1 MATSAAVLVLLLAAA
16 HEGRGSRR
24 RFGSL
29 TGTVSNRVIEEVD
42 VDAIVRRV
50 DIEALVAR
58 VDVDA
63 LLARV
68 DVDAL
73 LERVAVDD
81 LLDRVD
87 VDRLLDR
94 VDPNRLL
101 DRVDVDRLLDRVDPN
116 RLLDRVEVDRLL
128 DRVDV
133 DRLLDRVDVD
143 RVLDRADLERLLARV
158 DLDELLARVDL
169 DTLLATVDVEAL
181 VRRAGIPELIADSTG
196 QAANSALDLARRQ
209 LVALDVAALHLAQ
222 RLLRRDPA
230 ALPPGPP
237 LLLADRAGVV
247 QEPRLSRSRTKA
259 RIEVS
264 GYYAGPL
271 SRLLAFAGD
280 TVAATGT
287 FTAAAG
293 ATSWLLAVT
302 IGSGFDTVQRAGL
315 LWAGALAVWNLLWWW
330 GTVAVTGRTPVM
342 AVVGLKVVN
351 RSGAPVG
358 SLRALL
364 RVLLLPVSLAL
375 LGLGFAIMLVDPERR
390 ALHDR
395 IAGSSVV
402 YDWGGR
408 PAELPTP
415 LSRWLERQGG
425 AGSGP
430 PEPGG
435 PVAPEGP
442 AQAGGPTTTTGPVA
456 PEGPTSPPAA
466 RV

>member
-1 MATSAAVLVLLLAAA
+1 MTPSAQLVLLVLLAAA
-16 HEGRGSRR
+16 DNGRGPRR
-24 RFGSL
+24 RLGSL
-29 TGTVSNRVIEEVD
+29 TGSVSNRVIEEVD
-42 VDAIVRRV
+42 VDAVVRRIDIDALASRIDMDALANRIDV
-50 DIEALVAR
+50 DALLGR

-63 LLARV
+63 LLARI

-73 LERVAVDD
+73 LARVTVDD
-81 LLDRVD
+81 VLDRVD
-87 VDRLLDR
+87 V
-94 VDPNRLL
+94 
-101 DRVDVDRLLDRVDPN
+101 N

-158 DLDELLARVDL
+158 DVDALLGRVDL
-169 DTLLATVDVEAL
+169 DALLAEVDVEDL

-209 LVALDVAALHLAQ
+209 LVAVDVAATRLVQ
-222 RLLRRDPA
+222 RLLRRDPG

-247 QEPRLSRSRTKA
+247 QDPRPSRSRTKA

-264 GYYAGPL
+264 GHYAGPL

-280 TVAATGT
+280 TVAATAT
-287 FTAAAG
+287 FTAVAV
-293 ATSWLLAVT
+293 ATSWMLSAT
-302 IGSGFDTVQRAGL
+302 TGTGFDTSERAGPV
-315 LWAGALAVWNLLWWW
+315 WAGALLTWYLLWWW
-330 GTVAVTGRTPVM
+330 GTVAVTGRTPAM
-342 AVVGLKVVN
+342 AIVGLKVVN
-351 RSGAPVG
+351 RDGAPIG
-358 SLRALL
+358 PARALV

-375 LGLGFAIMLVDPERR
+375 LGLGFAVMLLDRERR

-395 IAGSSVV
+395 LAGAAVV

-415 LSRWLERQGG
+415 LSRWLERQTGIHPDDT
-425 AGSGP
+425 AP
-430 PEPGG
+430 APLAEP
-435 PVAPEGP
+435 
-442 AQAGGPTTTTGPVA
+442 
-456 PEGPTSPPAA
+456 
-466 RV
+466 

>member
-1 MATSAAVLVLLLAAA
+1 VTPSAQLVLLVLLAAA
-16 HEGRGSRR
+16 DNGRGPRR
-24 RFGSL
+24 RLGSL
-29 TGTVSNRVIEEVD
+29 TGSVSNRVIEEVD
-42 VDAIVRRV
+42 VDAVVRRIDIDALASRIDIDALASRIDV
-50 DIEALVAR
+50 DALLGR

-63 LLARV
+63 LLARI

-73 LERVAVDD
+73 LARVTVDD
-81 LLDRVD
+81 VLDRVDVNRLLDRVE

-94 VDPNRLL
+94 VDA
-101 DRVDVDRLLDRVDPN
+101 
-116 RLLDRVEVDRLL
+116 DRLL

-143 RVLDRADLERLLARV
+143 RVLERADLERLLARV

-169 DTLLATVDVEAL
+169 DALLVDVDVEGL

-209 LVALDVAALHLAQ
+209 LVAVDVAAIRLVQ

-230 ALPPGPP
+230 RLPPGPP
-237 LLLADRAGVV
+237 LLLEDRAGVV
-247 QEPRLSRSRTKA
+247 QDPALSRSRTKA

-280 TVAATGT
+280 TIGATAT

-293 ATSWLLAVT
+293 AASWLLTVS
-302 IGSGFDTVQRAGL
+302 IGTGLSTAQRAGL
-315 LWAGALAVWNLLWWW
+315 LWGGALALWNLLWWW
-330 GTVAVTGRTPVM
+330 GTVAVTGRTPSM
-342 AVVGLKVVN
+342 ALVGLKVVN
-351 RSGAPVG
+351 RDGAPIG
-358 SLRALL
+358 SGRALL
-364 RVLLLPVSLAL
+364 RVLLLPLSLAL
-375 LGLGFAIMLVDPERR
+375 LGLGFAVMLLDHERR

-395 IAGSSVV
+395 LAGSAVV

-415 LSRWLERQGG
+415 LSRWLERQTGIHPD
-425 AGSGP
+425 ATAP
-430 PEPGG
+430 APRVEP
-435 PVAPEGP
+435 
-442 AQAGGPTTTTGPVA
+442 
-456 PEGPTSPPAA
+456 
-466 RV
+466 